1 MSLGRRAASFQ
12 RQIFKENYR
21 MKALT
26 TLIGI
31 AGLIN
36 STGAALPPD
45 YRGKPF
51 DDAAYRAEQLCIAGE
66 KTPQRTAFT
75 PVKVLWDGQ
84 TSTSGE
90 GWVGKGEAAAS
101 IVLDPADKEGKRL
114 IHHHN
119 SVGRVNFSAFG
130 WRWASPQEASVDLRQ
145 FDALSFA
152 IMITGQQK
160 PQELFFSITGTN
172 PTPVSLRRYDPQ
184 FADASWHTIT
194 IPLRDFRWSA
204 HRPTSDMTDVRG
216 CVFMTFLWKKDN
228 DYDIYLDRFTC
239 DRGPAQPAAVQ
250 EDRTGGGRKPAPRG
264 QAIPGRVECAFY
276 DVGGEGV
283 AYHDTTPIN
292 VLSGILNQSK
302 EHQPAEDATP
312 YHWNFRRD
320 EGVDISFTKTPSD
333 LKHNKNVVAPM
344 LSQLYIGAADDG
356 EWCNYTVDVK
366 KAGTYKI
373 LAMYGNGTGPLSF
386 SINHKPACECKFPV
400 TTGGPHRW
408 NKAEVGTITFPE
420 AGQQLLTLHY
430 NKGNNFAYF
439 DFELVAEKR

>member
-1 MSLGRRAASFQ
+1 MYKAVL
-12 RQIFKENYR
+12 IIKENYR
-21 MKALT
+21 MTALT

-45 YRGKPF
+45 YRGRPF
-51 DDAAYRAEQLCIAGE
+51 DDAAYRAEQQGISGE
-66 KTPQRTAFT
+66 KTPQRTVFT

-84 TSTSGE
+84 TATSGA
-90 GWVGKGEAAAS
+90 GWVGKGETATS
-101 IVLDPADKEGKRL
+101 IVLDPADKDGKRF

-119 SVGRVNFSAFG
+119 KGGKLTYPIFG

-152 IMITGQQK
+152 IKITGTQK

-172 PTPVSLRRYDPQ
+172 PTPVSLRKYDPQ
-184 FADASWHTIT
+184 FADGSWHTIT

-204 HRPTSDMTDVRG
+204 QRPASDMTEVRG
-216 CVFMTFLWKKDN
+216 CVFMTCLWTKDN

-239 DRGPAQPAAVQ
+239 DRGPAQPVAVP
-250 EDRTGGGRKPAPRG
+250 ENRTGGDRKPATRG

-276 DVGGEGV
+276 DLGGEGV
-283 AYHDTTPIN
+283 AYHDTDPIN
-292 VLSGILNQSK
+292 ILSGILNQSK
-302 EHQPAEDATP
+302 EHQPKDATP

-320 EGVDISFTKTPSD
+320 EGVDISFTKTPAD
-333 LKHNKNVVAPM
+333 LKHGKNKVPPP
-344 LSQLYIGAADDG
+344 LSQLYVGATSDG

-373 LAMYGNGTGPLSF
+373 IGMYGNGVGPLKF
-386 SINHKPACECKFPV
+386 SINHKPACEGKYPF
-400 TTGGPHRW
+400 TMGGPHKW

-420 AGQQLLTLHY
+420 TGQQLLTIQFGQL
-430 NKGNNFAYF
+430 NNLAYF
-439 DFELVAEKR
+439 DFELVEEKR

>member
-1 MSLGRRAASFQ
+1 M
-12 RQIFKENYR
+12 N
-21 MKALT
+21 ALT

-45 YRGKPF
+45 YRGRPF
-51 DDAAYRAEQLCIAGE
+51 DDAAYRAGQEAISGE
-66 KTPQRTAFT
+66 KTPPRTAFT
-75 PVKVLWDGQ
+75 PAKVLWDGQ
-84 TSTSGE
+84 TSKSGE

-119 SVGRVNFSAFG
+119 NVGRVNFSAFG

-152 IMITGQQK
+152 IMITGEQK

-172 PTPVSLRRYDPQ
+172 PTPVSLRKYDPH
-184 FADASWHTIT
+184 FADGSWHTIT

-204 HRPTSDMTDVRG
+204 QQPTSDMTDVRG
-216 CVFMTFLWKKDN
+216 CVFMTFLWKDSN
-228 DYDIYLDRFTC
+228 YDIYLDRFTC
-239 DRGPAQPAAVQ
+239 DRGPAQPAASQ
-250 EDRTGGGRKPAPRG
+250 EDRAGGDRRPAPRG

-302 EHQPAEDATP
+302 DHQPAKDATP

-320 EGVDISFTKTPSD
+320 EGVDISFTKTHSD
-333 LKHNKNVVAPM
+333 LKHGKNKVAPE

-373 LAMYGNGTGPLSF
+373 IGMYGNGTGPLSF

-430 NKGNNFAYF
+430 NQGNNLAYF